1 MYYLNLTFLW
11 LNFGISAMFLF
22 YFNVVQVCRKMKRRN
37 FGGGGI
43 LVYLN
48 CVWKIHDFCYL
59 REILAIENLKNHFI
73 LAIILFY
80 LTF

>member
-1 MYYLNLTFLW
+1 VWFFFFFVILL
-11 LNFGISAMFLF
+11 GKIEK
-22 YFNVVQVCRKMKRRN
+22 RKKKKR
-37 FGGGGI
+37 GGGGGGGGAAI

-48 CVWKIHDFCYL
+48 YVWKIHDFCYL